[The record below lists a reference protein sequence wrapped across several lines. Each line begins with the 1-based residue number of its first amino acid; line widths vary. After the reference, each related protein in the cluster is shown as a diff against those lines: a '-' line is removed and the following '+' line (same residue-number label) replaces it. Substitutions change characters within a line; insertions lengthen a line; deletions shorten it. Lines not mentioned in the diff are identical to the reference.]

1 MHSRR
6 GKIGDKVFRPSGAR
20 KRERGSKCDG
30 KAVTFTAI
38 EAPAALALASAAG
51 RE

>member
-1 MHSRR
+1 M
-6 GKIGDKVFRPSGAR
+6 
-20 KRERGSKCDG
+20 RERGSKCDG

-51 RE
+51 EELIVDRERVVCESA